1 MGKYRPI
8 ILAAQYGS
16 LNKAA
21 SLLGY
26 AQPSMMYIINKMEDD
41 LGVKLF
47 SRTKR
52 GVTLTEAGEKLL
64 PVMIQIEAQE
74 DSIHNIARSFQEN
87 RLRIGAFPGMPGRWL
102 SALLAAAN
110 GENPDVFI
118 KLETVSSQREGL
130 EALKK
135 GTLHCCFSVLTEA
148 PGMDCDRL
156 REDPYFLVLAADHPL
171 ARREGL
177 SLSEV
182 AAALFIMPADDRIG
196 LFRRDFVLLDR
207 ALDAEIHI
215 RGNEHAEQAR
225 MIAQDIIRTAS
236 DKDGGRV
243 LVCEF
248 CDDLALRQ
256 ENVILRKCLCFD
268 KGGVGA
274 SDRNIIQERIGHAF
288 LIFLDELRGITALI
302 GSHVDELA
310 VKNRELQTL
319 GNILGDFSAAAAVFT
334 ADGDQHRFHKNPS
347 FLHTKSLFACMLP
360 LL

>member
-148 PGMDCDRL
+148 AEVECVRL

-171 ARREGL
+171 SRRSQV
-177 SLSEV
+177 SLTEV
-182 AAALFIMPADDRIG
+182 LEQLPLIPSPESFDPDSALWRLYQNPAHVFLPDSTPPDPVFAAALAEKGLGVALLPGLLLEEMPLGDT
-196 LFRRDFVLLDR
+196 V
-207 ALDAEIHI
+207 
-215 RGNEHAEQAR
+215 
-225 MIAQDIIRTAS
+225 
-236 DKDGGRV
+236 RV
-243 LVCEF
+243 LPLT
-248 CDDLALRQ
+248 DSLHRTLTLLAPPKAHRSAMVSGFVGLAERFVKAANLPGIVAGSLKR
-256 ENVILRKCLCFD
+256 NVFKRY
-268 KGGVGA
+268 A
-274 SDRNIIQERIGHAF
+274 
-288 LIFLDELRGITALI
+288 
-302 GSHVDELA
+302 
-310 VKNRELQTL
+310 
-319 GNILGDFSAAAAVFT
+319 
-334 ADGDQHRFHKNPS
+334 
-347 FLHTKSLFACMLP
+347 
-360 LL
+360 

>member
-182 AAALFIMPADDRIG
+182 AALLPLIPSPESFDADTVLWDLYQKPEQVFLPDSTPPDPIFSVALAERG
-196 LFRRDFVLLDR
+196 LGAALLPGLTLEELPLRDTV
-207 ALDAEIHI
+207 
-215 RGNEHAEQAR
+215 
-225 MIAQDIIRTAS
+225 
-236 DKDGGRV
+236 RV
-243 LVCEF
+243 LPLTDGPVRTLTLLSPPRAERSAMVSGF
-248 CDDLALRQ
+248 VGLA
-256 ENVILRKCLCFD
+256 
-268 KGGVGA
+268 
-274 SDRNIIQERIGHAF
+274 ERF
-288 LIFLDELRGITALI
+288 
-302 GSHVDELA
+302 
-310 VKNRELQTL
+310 VKE
-319 GNILGDFSAAAAVFT
+319 S
-334 ADGDQHRFHKNPS
+334 KE
-347 FLHTKSLFACMLP
+347 
-360 LL
+360 